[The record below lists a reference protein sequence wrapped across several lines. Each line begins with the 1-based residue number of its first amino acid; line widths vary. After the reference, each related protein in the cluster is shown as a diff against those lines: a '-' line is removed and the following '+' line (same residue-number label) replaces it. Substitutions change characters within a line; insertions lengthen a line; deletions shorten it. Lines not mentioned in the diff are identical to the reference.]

1 MATNSKY
8 GLASSVKQQIS
19 SFNKERF
26 TKLLEIVPVRVKHII
41 LDDKDNLFKEFGE
54 WNSIGTIFYNS
65 VENPTPNDYSKNN
78 FAKALFPNAQN
89 YPLVNEI
96 VYIISLPNPDIQE
109 NTSNKSQ
116 YYFQPINLWN
126 SVHHNAVPDNVWE
139 STLPESQQKDY
150 QQIEGGSARRVND
163 GSTEITL
170 GDYFIEQLDVRN
182 LIPYEGDVIH
192 QGRWG
197 NSIRF
202 TSTNPGDN
210 NWSENG
216 EEGDALTIIR
226 NGQPDEIDTDPWV
239 PISENINEDKSS
251 IYLTTSQKIPIEVAS
266 NSYNSYENAPTLPNE
281 YVEDQVILNSGRL
294 LFNSKSDSILLS
306 SNQSIN
312 LNSINSVNI
321 DTSTLSVKADKVT
334 LGDKIDNE
342 PILLGN
348 KTVELIGTLLDIL
361 INLSGPSA
369 LQSPFQSPSGPAINM
384 GVITSAT
391 QLNLTAKTLKNQ
403 LETLKSKTSFT
414 K

>member
-1 MATNSKY
+1 MATDLKY
-8 GLASSVKQQIS
+8 GLAPNIKQQLSGFGRGNS
-19 SFNKERF
+19 SKS
-26 TKLLEIVPVRVKHII
+26 LEIIPVRVKHII
-41 LDDKDNLFKEFGE
+41 LDNKDNLFKEFGE

-78 FAKALFPNAQN
+78 FAKSLFPNTQN

-150 QQIEGGSARRVND
+150 QQIEGGSARRVTD

-210 NWSENG
+210 NWSKNG
-216 EEGDALTIIR
+216 KEGDAITIIS
-226 NGQPDEIDTDPWV
+226 NGQPTELNSDPWV

-251 IYLTTSQKIPIEVAS
+251 IYLTTTQKIPIEVAS
-266 NSYNSYENAPTLPNE
+266 DSYNSYENAPTSPNE
-281 YVEDQVILNSGRL
+281 YVEDQVI
-294 LFNSKSDSILLS
+294 
-306 SNQSIN
+306 
-312 LNSINSVNI
+312 
-321 DTSTLSVKADKVT
+321 
-334 LGDKIDNE
+334 
-342 PILLGN
+342 
-348 KTVELIGTLLDIL
+348 
-361 INLSGPSA
+361 
-369 LQSPFQSPSGPAINM
+369 
-384 GVITSAT
+384 
-391 QLNLTAKTLKNQ
+391 
-403 LETLKSKTSFT
+403 
-414 K
+414 

>member
-1 MATNSKY
+1 MATDLKY
-8 GLASSVKQQIS
+8 GLASNIKQQLS
-19 SFNKERF
+19 GFSRERF
-26 TKLLEIVPVRVKHII
+26 SKLMEIIPVRVKHII
-41 LDDKDNLFKEFGE
+41 LDEKDDLFKEFGE

-78 FAKALFPNAQN
+78 FAKSLFPNTQN

-126 SVHHNAVPDNVWE
+126 SVHHNAIPDNVWE

-150 QQIEGGSARRVND
+150 QQIEGGSARRVTDN
-163 GSTEITL
+163 STEITL

-182 LIPYEGDVIH
+182 LIPYEGDIIH

-202 TSTNPGDN
+202 TSTNPGNN

-216 EEGDALTIIR
+216 DEGDALTIIR
-226 NGQPDEIDTDPWV
+226 NGQPTELDTDPWV
-239 PISENINEDKSS
+239 PISENINKDKSS

-321 DTSTLSVKADKVT
+321 DTPTLSIQSDKILLGSKDATEAVL
-334 LGDKIDNE
+334 LGDK
-342 PILLGN
+342 
-348 KTVELIGTLLDIL
+348 TVDTLKDIVTQINNVFDSFAKVIG
-361 INLSGPSA
+361 
-369 LQSPFQSPSGPAINM
+369 NM
-384 GVITSAT
+384 GIPLIEQNAESIKAR
-391 QLNLTAKTLKNQ
+391 LNLESIKNQ
-403 LETLKSKTSFT
+403 LDNLKSETSFT

>member
-1 MATNSKY
+1 MATDLKY
-8 GLASSVKQQIS
+8 GLASNIKQQLS
-19 SFNKERF
+19 GFSRERF
-26 TKLLEIVPVRVKHII
+26 SKLMEIIPVRVKHII
-41 LDDKDNLFKEFGE
+41 LDEKDDLFKEFGE

-78 FAKALFPNAQN
+78 FAKALFPNTQN

-126 SVHHNAVPDNVWE
+126 SVHHNAIPDNVWE

-150 QQIEGGSARRVND
+150 QQIEGGSARRVTDN
-163 GSTEITL
+163 STEITL

-202 TSTNPGDN
+202 TSTNPGNN

-216 EEGDALTIIR
+216 DEGDALTIIR
-226 NGQPDEIDTDPWV
+226 NGQPTELDTDPWV
-239 PISENINEDKSS
+239 PISENINKDKSS

-348 KTVELIGTLLDIL
+348 KTVDLLSELLEAIISVANPLQIPYTVAGPTAANPGVQSNATNLVL
-361 INLSGPSA
+361 IAN
-369 LQSPFQSPSGPAINM
+369 
-384 GVITSAT
+384 
-391 QLNLTAKTLKNQ
+391 TLKNQ

>member
-1 MATNSKY
+1 MATDLKY
-8 GLASSVKQQIS
+8 GLASNIKQQLS
-19 SFNKERF
+19 GFNRDNLSKS
-26 TKLLEIVPVRVKHII
+26 LEIIPVRVKHII

-78 FAKALFPNAQN
+78 FAKSLFPNTQN

-126 SVHHNAVPDNVWE
+126 SVHHNAIPDNVWE

-150 QQIEGGSARRVND
+150 QQIEGGSARRVTDN
-163 GSTEITL
+163 STEITL

-202 TSTNPGDN
+202 TSTNPGN
-210 NWSENG
+210 NDWSENG
-216 EEGDALTIIR
+216 DLGDAITIIR
-226 NGQPDEIDTDPWV
+226 NGQPDELNSDPWV

-266 NSYNSYENAPTLPNE
+266 NSYNSYEDAPTLPNE

-294 LFNSKSDSILLS
+294 LFNSKTDSILLS

-321 DTSTLSVKADKVT
+321 DTTTLSIQSDKILLGSKNAT
-334 LGDKIDNE
+334 EAELLGDK
-342 PILLGN
+342 
-348 KTVELIGTLLDIL
+348 TVDTLKDIVTEVTSVFNQLQSLIG
-361 INLSGPSA
+361 
-369 LQSPFQSPSGPAINM
+369 NM
-384 GVITSAT
+384 GVPFVP
-391 QLNLTAKTLKNQ
+391 LNAASIAANTKLEAIKNTLDQ
-403 LETLKSKTSFT
+403 LKSKQNFT
-414 K
+414 V

>member
-1 MATNSKY
+1 MATDLKY
-8 GLASSVKQQIS
+8 GLASNIKQQLS
-19 SFNKERF
+19 GFSRERF
-26 TKLLEIVPVRVKHII
+26 SKLMEIIPVRVKHII

-78 FAKALFPNAQN
+78 FAKSLFPNTQN

-126 SVHHNAVPDNVWE
+126 SVHHNAIPDNVWE

-150 QQIEGGSARRVND
+150 QQIEGGSARRVTDN
-163 GSTEITL
+163 STEITL

-182 LIPYEGDVIH
+182 LIPYEGDIIH

-202 TSTNPGDN
+202 TSTNPGNN

-216 EEGDALTIIR
+216 DEGDALTIIR
-226 NGQPDEIDTDPWV
+226 NGQPTELDTDPWV
-239 PISENINEDKSS
+239 PISENINKDKSS

-321 DTSTLSVKADKVT
+321 DTPTLSIQSDKILLGSKDATEAVL
-334 LGDKIDNE
+334 LGDK
-342 PILLGN
+342 
-348 KTVELIGTLLDIL
+348 TVDTLKDIVTQINNVFDSFAKVIG
-361 INLSGPSA
+361 
-369 LQSPFQSPSGPAINM
+369 NM
-384 GVITSAT
+384 GIPLIEQNAESIKAR
-391 QLNLTAKTLKNQ
+391 LNLESIKNQ
-403 LETLKSKTSFT
+403 LDNLKSETSFT